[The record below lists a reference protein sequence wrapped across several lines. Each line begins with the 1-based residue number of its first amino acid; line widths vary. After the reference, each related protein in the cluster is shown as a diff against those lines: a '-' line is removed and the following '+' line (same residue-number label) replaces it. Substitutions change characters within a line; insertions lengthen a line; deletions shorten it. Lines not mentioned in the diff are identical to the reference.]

1 MRTNWAD
8 WLSVV
13 LLIVGALNWGIVGFT
28 GLFMGDPVNAV
39 AAILELIF
47 LPEAAL
53 TLEYLIYLLVGLAG
67 LYFFYPAYKMARDR
81 RAERRAETTTEV

>member
-8 WLSVV
+8 WLSV
-13 LLIVGALNWGIVGFT
+13 LLLVVGALNWGIIGFT
-28 GLFMGDPVNAV
+28 GLFMGGPVNAV
-39 AAILELIF
+39 SVILELIF

-53 TLEYLIYLLVGLAG
+53 ALEYIIYLLVGLAG

-81 RAERRAETTTEV
+81 RAEATATTEV

>member
-13 LLIVGALNWGIVGFT
+13 LLIVGALNWGIIGFT
-28 GLFMGDPVNAV
+28 GVFMGGPVNAV
-39 AAILELIF
+39 AAILEPVF
-47 LPEAAL
+47 QPAAAEL
-53 TLEYLIYLLVGLAG
+53 LEYLIYLLVGLAG

-81 RAERRAETTTEV
+81 RTEARTTTEV

>member
-8 WLSVV
+8 WLSVL

-28 GLFMGDPVNAV
+28 GLFMGSPVNAV
-39 AAILELIF
+39 AAILDPVF
-47 LPEAAL
+47 QPEAAL
-53 TLEYLIYLLVGLAG
+53 VLEYLIYLLVGLAG

-81 RAERRAETTTEV
+81 RTEARTTTEV